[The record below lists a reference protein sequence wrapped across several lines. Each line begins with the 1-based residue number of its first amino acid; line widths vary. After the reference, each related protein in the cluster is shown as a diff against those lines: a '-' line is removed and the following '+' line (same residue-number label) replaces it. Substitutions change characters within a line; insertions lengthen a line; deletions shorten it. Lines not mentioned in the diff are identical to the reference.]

1 MMRAMSLPPLRR
13 AKIVCTIGPSSQ
25 DQIGALISAGMNV
38 ARLNFSHGS
47 HEDHTR
53 VFQTIRSEA
62 SARDI
67 AVAVLADLQGPKIR
81 VGKIPAPG
89 LELKANEEFILS
101 VDPEAKVE
109 AGRVAI
115 DYPHLAGE
123 VKPGDRILMD
133 DGALEVRVTGVEGP
147 DIKTQVVTGGLLTSR
162 KGVNL
167 PGVHL
172 SLPSITEKDKEDLR
186 FALELGVDLVA
197 ISFVRQPEDVLAV
210 RTMMEEYGRVVPI
223 VAKIEKPEAVTN
235 LKSILEVSNGIMI
248 ARGDLGVE
256 IGPEEVPVIQK
267 QGIELANRVGKLVI
281 TATQMLDSMIRNP
294 RPTRA
299 EASDVANAVLD
310 GSDAV
315 MLSGETASG
324 AYPLQAVHTMD
335 KIVRSIE
342 RQERYW
348 REPSDLDLGHS
359 TNAIARAAVVCCK
372 SLPDTKAIVTYT
384 VSGGIARL
392 VSDYRPR
399 VPIFAFTPNPATYQA
414 LAVYWGVVP
423 VLFTVSSPHGNS
435 IFVDIERLIL
445 SRGMLARGD
454 RVVITL
460 GYPVKD
466 HKSVNLLKLHVV
478 GESLP
483 PPPNL

>member
-1 MMRAMSLPPLRR
+1 M
-13 AKIVCTIGPSSQ
+13 
-25 DQIGALISAGMNV
+25 
-38 ARLNFSHGS
+38 
-47 HEDHTR
+47 
-53 VFQTIRSEA
+53 
-62 SARDI
+62 
-67 AVAVLADLQGPKIR
+67 
-81 VGKIPAPG
+81 
-89 LELKANEEFILS
+89 LS

-109 AGRVAI
+109 SGRVAI

-133 DGALEVRVTGVEGP
+133 DGALEVRVTGVEGT

-172 SLPSITEKDKEDLR
+172 SLPSMTEKDKEDLR

-315 MLSGETASG
+315 MLSGGQPRARTRCRPCTRWTRSSARSNARSATGGSRPTSTSATRPTRSPAPPWSAASRC
-324 AYPLQAVHTMD
+324 PTPR
-335 KIVRSIE
+335 RS
-342 RQERYW
+342 
-348 REPSDLDLGHS
+348 
-359 TNAIARAAVVCCK
+359 
-372 SLPDTKAIVTYT
+372 
-384 VSGGIARL
+384 
-392 VSDYRPR
+392 
-399 VPIFAFTPNPATYQA
+399 
-414 LAVYWGVVP
+414 
-423 VLFTVSSPHGNS
+423 
-435 IFVDIERLIL
+435 
-445 SRGMLARGD
+445 
-454 RVVITL
+454 
-460 GYPVKD
+460 
-466 HKSVNLLKLHVV
+466 
-478 GESLP
+478 
-483 PPPNL
+483 

>member
-1 MMRAMSLPPLRR
+1 MMRAMPLSHLRR

-25 DQIGALISAGMNV
+25 DQIGPLIAAGMNV

-47 HEDHTR
+47 HEDHMR
-53 VFQTIRSEA
+53 VFQSIRHEA

-67 AVAVLADLQGPKIR
+67 AVAVLGDLQGPKIR
-81 VGKIPAPG
+81 VGKVPAPG
-89 LELKANEEFILS
+89 FVLTAGESFVLS
-101 VDPEAKVE
+101 VDPAATVE
-109 AGRVAI
+109 PGRVTI
-115 DYPHLAGE
+115 DYPELAGE

-133 DGALEVRVTGVEGP
+133 DGAMELRVVGVEGP
-147 DIKTQVVTGGLLTSR
+147 EIKTTVVTGGLLTSR

-172 SLPSITEKDKEDLR
+172 SLPSMTEKDKVDLR

-197 ISFVRQPEDVLAV
+197 ISFVRHPEDVLAV
-210 RTMMEEYGRVVPI
+210 RTMMEQYGRVVPI
-223 VAKIEKPEAVTN
+223 VAKIEKPEAVAN
-235 LKSILEVSNGIMI
+235 LKAILEVSNGIMI

-324 AYPLQAVHTMD
+324 LYPLQAVHTMD
-335 KIVRSIE
+335 MIVRSIE
-342 RQERYW
+342 RNERYW

-359 TNAIARAAVVCCK
+359 TNAIARAAVTCCK

-414 LAVYWGVVP
+414 LACYWGVIP
-423 VLFTVSSPHGNS
+423 VLFSVSSPHGNS
-435 IFVDIERLIL
+435 IFVDIDKVIL
-445 SRGMLARGD
+445 NRGMLARGD